1 MLEAQDAGR
10 FDAGRACI
18 PEEQV
23 KNSRAHALYDQMQ
36 IEVLID
42 LLVCPV
48 EREGKDMLE
57 VLPKIAKTQASYAT
71 NKVLVLPMNLTI
83 SVSYRCNSRC
93 KTCNVWQR
101 PNDDFT
107 IEEYEKTFESIGRD
121 AYWFT
126 FSGGEPTLRKDLP
139 EMVEAAYR
147 HCRPGIIN
155 IPTNGIQDKI
165 IPARIERVLQAAPTS
180 EVIINL
186 SLDGVGEKHDI
197 VRGVKGN
204 FERAMR
210 TYAGLKALKAHYK
223 NFTLGVHTVISN
235 FNVDEFEHIYAFVR
249 DELKPD
255 SFISEIAEERVELD
269 TVGMGITPPIQK
281 YQPVIERLQEGIRK
295 AEFSGVSRITQA
307 FRDRYYDIVKRTLVE
322 HRQVIPC
329 LAGVASAQIAPN
341 GDVWTCCIRAESV
354 GNLREHGYDFRSVWT
369 TAHADELRR
378 SIKAGECYCPLA
390 NASYTNM
397 LCHTPTLTSVALD
410 VAKGSVTSALSS
422 KTSGT
427 SARLRSLPVINAADE
442 ARLSNGHTNGH
453 KANTEVEAKV

>member
-1 MLEAQDAGR
+1 
-10 FDAGRACI
+10 
-18 PEEQV
+18 
-23 KNSRAHALYDQMQ
+23 
-36 IEVLID
+36 
-42 LLVCPV
+42 
-48 EREGKDMLE
+48 MLE
-57 VLPKIAKTQASYAT
+57 VLPKIAKMQASYTLGKTFA
-71 NKVLVLPMNLTI
+71 LPMNFTI

-107 IEEYEKTFESIGRD
+107 IEEYDKTFASIGRD

-165 IPARIERVLQAAPTS
+165 IPGRIERVLQAAPTS
-180 EVIINL
+180 DVIINL
-186 SLDGVGEKHDI
+186 SLDGIGEKHDI

-210 TYAGLKALKAHYK
+210 TYAGLKALKGRYK

-235 FNVDEFEHIYAFVR
+235 FNVDEFDNIYTFVR

-269 TVGMGITPPIQK
+269 TVGMGITPPIQR
-281 YQPVIERLQEGIRK
+281 YQPVIERLQEGIHK
-295 AEFSGVSRITQA
+295 AEFNGVSRITQA
-307 FRDRYYDIVKRTLVE
+307 FRDRYYDIVKRTLAE
-322 HRQVIPC
+322 KRQIIPC
-329 LAGVASAQIAPN
+329 LTSMTSAQITPN
-341 GDVWTCCIRAESV
+341 RDVWTCCIRTESV
-354 GNLREHGYDFRSVWT
+354 DNLREHDYDFKSTWN
-369 TAHADELRR
+369 TARANELRR

-397 LCHTPTLTSVALD
+397 LCHAPTLAGVATD
-410 VAKGSVTSALSS
+410 VARGTVAAAIPTRNGGKSA
-422 KTSGT
+422 K
-427 SARLRSLPVINAADE
+427 LRNLPVINAANE
-442 ARLSNGHTNGH
+442 ASRPGST
-453 KANTEVEAKV
+453 

>member
-1 MLEAQDAGR
+1 
-10 FDAGRACI
+10 
-18 PEEQV
+18 
-23 KNSRAHALYDQMQ
+23 
-36 IEVLID
+36 
-42 LLVCPV
+42 
-48 EREGKDMLE
+48 MLE
-57 VLPKIAKTQASYAT
+57 VLPKIAKMKASYALG
-71 NKVLVLPMNLTI
+71 KPLALPMNLTI

-107 IEEYEKTFESIGRD
+107 IEEYDKTFASIGRD

-139 EMVEAAYR
+139 EMVAAAYR

-165 IPARIERVLQAAPTS
+165 IPGRIEQVLQAAPTS
-180 EVIINL
+180 DVIVNL

-210 TYAGLKALKAHYK
+210 TYAGLKALKGRYK

-235 FNVDEFEHIYAFVR
+235 FNVDEFENIYAFVR

-281 YQPVIERLQEGIRK
+281 YQPVIERLQEGIRR
-295 AEFSGVSRITQA
+295 AEFNGVSRITQA

-322 HRQVIPC
+322 KRQIIPC

-354 GNLREHGYDFRSVWT
+354 GNLRDHNYDFGATWRT
-369 TAHADELRR
+369 TKANELRK

-397 LCHTPTLTSVALD
+397 LCHTPTLASVAVE
-410 VAKGSVTSALSS
+410 VARGTVAATISS
-422 KTSGT
+422 DHRGK
-427 SARLRSLPVINAADE
+427 SARLRDLPVINAADE
-442 ARLSNGHTNGH
+442 AYISNGKSNAH
-453 KANTEVEAKV
+453 KADEEVELKV

>member
-1 MLEAQDAGR
+1 MRQPSL
-10 FDAGRACI
+10 
-18 PEEQV
+18 
-23 KNSRAHALYDQMQ
+23 ALSFSQFLPKTIRDS
-36 IEVLID
+36 III
-42 LLVCPV
+42 LLLSGC
-48 EREGKDMLE
+48 RGGKTDVLE
-57 VLPKIAKTQASYAT
+57 VLPQIPKMQASYALG
-71 NKVLVLPMNLTI
+71 KPLALPLNYTI

-101 PNDDFT
+101 PNDDFD
-107 IEEYEKTFESIGRD
+107 IEEYDKTFESIGRD

-139 EMVEAAYR
+139 EMVAAAYN

-210 TYAGLKALKAHYK
+210 TYAGLKALKGRYK

-235 FNVDEFEHIYAFVR
+235 FNVDEFDNIRSFVLN
-249 DELKPD
+249 ELKPD
-255 SFISEIAEERVELD
+255 NFISEIAEERVELD

-281 YQPVIERLQEGIRK
+281 YQPVIERLQEDIRT
-295 AEFSGVSRITQA
+295 AEYDSMIERVTQA
-307 FRDRYYDIVKRTLVE
+307 FRDNYYDIVKRTLVE
-322 HRQVIPC
+322 KRQIIPC

-354 GNLREHGYDFRSVWT
+354 GNLREHNYDFGSVWR
-369 TAHADELRR
+369 TAKADELRR

-397 LCHTPTLTSVALD
+397 LCHVPTVTKVGLRVAAGTAASTLAGNNGKS
-410 VAKGSVTSALSS
+410 AK
-422 KTSGT
+422 
-427 SARLRSLPVINAADE
+427 LRNLPVINAAQEE
-442 ARLSNGHTNGH
+442 A
-453 KANTEVEAKV
+453 EDKVRAHA

>member
-1 MLEAQDAGR
+1 
-10 FDAGRACI
+10 
-18 PEEQV
+18 
-23 KNSRAHALYDQMQ
+23 
-36 IEVLID
+36 
-42 LLVCPV
+42 
-48 EREGKDMLE
+48 MLE
-57 VLPKIAKTQASYAT
+57 VLPKIAKMQASYALG
-71 NKVLVLPMNLTI
+71 KPLALPMNLTI

-107 IEEYEKTFESIGRD
+107 IEEYDHTFASIGRD

-295 AEFSGVSRITQA
+295 AEFNGVSRITQA

-397 LCHTPTLTSVALD
+397 LCHTPTLTSVALE

-422 KTSGT
+422 KTNGT
-427 SARLRSLPVINAADE
+427 SARLRSLPVINAAAD

-453 KANTEVEAKV
+453 KTDTQVEIKV

>member
-1 MLEAQDAGR
+1 
-10 FDAGRACI
+10 
-18 PEEQV
+18 
-23 KNSRAHALYDQMQ
+23 
-36 IEVLID
+36 
-42 LLVCPV
+42 
-48 EREGKDMLE
+48 MLE
-57 VLPKIAKTQASYAT
+57 VLPKIAKMQASYALG
-71 NKVLVLPMNLTI
+71 KPLALPMNLTI

-107 IEEYEKTFESIGRD
+107 LEEYEKTFASIGHA

-139 EMVEAAYR
+139 EMVALAYR
-147 HCRPGIIN
+147 YCRPGIIN

-210 TYAGLKALKAHYK
+210 TYAGLKALKSRYK

-235 FNVDEFEHIYAFVR
+235 FNIDEFDNIYDFVHN
-249 DELKPD
+249 ELKPD
-255 SFISEIAEERVELD
+255 SFITEIAEERVELD
-269 TVGMGITPPIQK
+269 TVGMGITPPVQK
-281 YQPVIERLQEGIRK
+281 YEPVINRLQDDIRK
-295 AEFSGVSRITQA
+295 TEFNGVSRITQA
-307 FRDRYYDIVKRTLVE
+307 FRDRYYDFVKRTLVE
-322 HRQVIPC
+322 KRQIIPC

-354 GNLREHGYDFRSVWT
+354 GNLRNHNYDFGSTWR
-369 TAHADELRR
+369 TAKAGELRR

-397 LCHTPTLTSVALD
+397 LCHTPTLASVGID
-410 VAKGSVTSALSS
+410 VAKSAALTTLAP
-422 KTSGT
+422 KDRGRP
-427 SARLRSLPVINAADE
+427 AKLHELPVINAADE
-442 ARLSNGHTNGH
+442 ARM
-453 KANTEVEAKV
+453 ANNANRTEVRV

>member
-1 MLEAQDAGR
+1 
-10 FDAGRACI
+10 
-18 PEEQV
+18 
-23 KNSRAHALYDQMQ
+23 
-36 IEVLID
+36 
-42 LLVCPV
+42 
-48 EREGKDMLE
+48 MLE
-57 VLPKIAKTQASYAT
+57 VLPKIAKMQASYALG
-71 NKVLVLPMNLTI
+71 KPLALPMNLTI

-107 IEEYEKTFESIGRD
+107 IEEYDKTFASIGRD

-165 IPARIERVLQAAPTS
+165 IPDRIERVLKAAPTS
-180 EVIINL
+180 DVIINL
-186 SLDGVGEKHDI
+186 SLDGIGVKHDI

-210 TYAGLKALKAHYK
+210 TYAGLKALKGRYK

-235 FNVDEFEHIYAFVR
+235 FNVDEFENIYAFVR

-281 YQPVIERLQEGIRK
+281 YQPVIERLQEGIRN
-295 AEFSGVSRITQA
+295 AEFNGVSRITQA

-322 HRQVIPC
+322 KRQIIPC

-354 GNLREHGYDFRSVWT
+354 GNLREHNYDFRSTWT
-369 TAHADELRR
+369 TVKASELRR

-397 LCHTPTLTSVALD
+397 LCHVPTLTSVAID
-410 VAKGSVTSALSS
+410 VAKGTAGAVIES
-422 KTSGT
+422 KLGGK
-427 SARLRSLPVINAADE
+427 SARLRELPVINAADE
-442 ARLSNGHTNGH
+442 ARIYNGGNGNGKAATFLPVINMAVEASLSNGNGH
-453 KANTEVEAKV
+453 HSDDNVEANA

>member
-1 MLEAQDAGR
+1 
-10 FDAGRACI
+10 
-18 PEEQV
+18 
-23 KNSRAHALYDQMQ
+23 
-36 IEVLID
+36 
-42 LLVCPV
+42 
-48 EREGKDMLE
+48 MLE
-57 VLPKIAKTQASYAT
+57 VLPKIAKMQASYALG
-71 NKVLVLPMNLTI
+71 KPLAQPLNLTI

-107 IEEYEKTFESIGRD
+107 LEEYEKTFASIGRD

-165 IPARIERVLQAAPTS
+165 IPGRIERVLQAAPTS

-210 TYAGLKALKAHYK
+210 TYAGLKALKGRYK

-269 TVGMGITPPIQK
+269 TVGMGITPPISK
-281 YQPVIERLQEGIRK
+281 YQPVIERLQEGIRN

-322 HRQVIPC
+322 KRQVIPC

-354 GNLREHGYDFRSVWT
+354 GNLREHGYDFHSVWT
-369 TAHADELRR
+369 TAQADELRR

-397 LCHTPTLTSVALD
+397 LCHAPTLSAVALE
-410 VAKGSVTSALSS
+410 VARGTVTASLSS
-422 KTSGT
+422 GKASGK
-427 SARLRSLPVINAADE
+427 SNRLRSLPVINAADE
-442 ARLSNGHTNGH
+442 ARLSHDQHANGSTTKSPL
-453 KANTEVEAKV
+453 KANV

>member
-1 MLEAQDAGR
+1 MLE
-10 FDAGRACI
+10 I
-18 PEEQV
+18 
-23 KNSRAHALYDQMQ
+23 
-36 IEVLID
+36 
-42 LLVCPV
+42 
-48 EREGKDMLE
+48 
-57 VLPKIAKTQASYAT
+57 LPNVAKMQASYILGKPLA
-71 NKVLVLPMNLTI
+71 NPLNLTI

-107 IEEYEKTFESIGRD
+107 IEEYNKTFESIGHD
-121 AYWFT
+121 AFWFT

-165 IPARIERVLQAAPTS
+165 IPGRIERVLQAAPTS

-204 FERAMR
+204 FDRAMR
-210 TYAGLKALKAHYK
+210 TYAGLKALKDRYK

-235 FNVDEFEHIYAFVR
+235 FNVDEFENIYSFVHN
-249 DELKPD
+249 ELKPD

-269 TVGMGITPPIQK
+269 TVGMGITPSINK
-281 YQPVIERLQEGIRK
+281 YQPVIDKLQDDNRK
-295 AEFSGVSRITQA
+295 AHFTGVSRITQS
-307 FRDRYYDIVKRTLVE
+307 FRDRYYDIVKKTLVE
-322 HRQVIPC
+322 KRQIIPC
-329 LAGVASAQIAPN
+329 LAGIASAQIAPN

-354 GNLREHGYDFRSVWT
+354 GNLRDHNYDFHATWT
-369 TAHADELRR
+369 TPKADELRR

-390 NASYTNM
+390 NVSYTNM
-397 LCHTPTLTSVALD
+397 LCHTPTLSSVALEVGQD
-410 VAKGSVTSALSS
+410 IVTERLTNNKGKSAK
-422 KTSGT
+422 
-427 SARLRSLPVINAADE
+427 LRSLPVINASDE
-442 ARLSNGHTNGH
+442 ARLNKEMAT
-453 KANTEVEAKV
+453 KA

>member
-1 MLEAQDAGR
+1 
-10 FDAGRACI
+10 
-18 PEEQV
+18 
-23 KNSRAHALYDQMQ
+23 
-36 IEVLID
+36 
-42 LLVCPV
+42 
-48 EREGKDMLE
+48 MLE
-57 VLPKIAKTQASYAT
+57 VLPKIAKMQASYALG
-71 NKVLVLPMNLTI
+71 KPLALPMNLTI

-107 IEEYEKTFESIGRD
+107 IEEYDHTFASIGRD

-210 TYAGLKALKAHYK
+210 TYAGLKALKGHYK

-295 AEFSGVSRITQA
+295 AEFNGVSRITQA

-397 LCHTPTLTSVALD
+397 LCHTPTLTSVALE

-422 KTSGT
+422 KTNGT
-427 SARLRSLPVINAADE
+427 SARLRSLPVINAAAD
-442 ARLSNGHTNGH
+442 ARLSNGHSNGH
-453 KANTEVEAKV
+453 KTDTQVEIKV

>member
-1 MLEAQDAGR
+1 
-10 FDAGRACI
+10 
-18 PEEQV
+18 
-23 KNSRAHALYDQMQ
+23 
-36 IEVLID
+36 
-42 LLVCPV
+42 
-48 EREGKDMLE
+48 MLE
-57 VLPKIAKTQASYAT
+57 VLPKIAKMQASYALG
-71 NKVLVLPMNLTI
+71 KPLALPMNLTI

-107 IEEYEKTFESIGRD
+107 IEEYEKTFESVGHA

-139 EMVEAAYR
+139 EMVGAAYR
-147 HCRPGIIN
+147 HCRPGVIN

-165 IPARIERVLQAAPTS
+165 IPERVERVLQAAPGS

-186 SLDGVGEKHDI
+186 SLDGVGVKHDI

-210 TYAGLKALKAHYK
+210 TYAGLKALKGRYK

-235 FNVDEFEHIYAFVR
+235 FNVDEFENIYAFVR
-249 DELKPD
+249 DELRPD

-269 TVGMGITPPIQK
+269 TVGMGITPPIEK
-281 YQPVIERLQEGIRK
+281 YQPVIERLQEGIHK
-295 AEFSGVSRITQA
+295 AEFGDVTRITPRITQA
-307 FRDRYYDIVKRTLVE
+307 FRDRYYNIVKRTLVE
-322 HRQVIPC
+322 KRQIIPC

-354 GNLREHGYDFRSVWT
+354 GNLREHNYDFKSVWT
-369 TAHADELRR
+369 TSKADELRR

-397 LCHTPTLTSVALD
+397 LCHVPTMTSVALE
-410 VAKGSVTSALSS
+410 VGKGSIAKAFSSANHG
-422 KTSGT
+422 K
-427 SARLRSLPVINAADE
+427 SAKLRELPVLNASAEAAALNGNGKAAKMRELPVINVADGAPAA
-442 ARLSNGHTNGH
+442 SNGH
-453 KANTEVEAKV
+453 ASDDSIEATA